1 MFSYQSSEF
10 SSEFAEL
17 ADCIDSQRPGTLFSP
32 HMIHHTANSPSQ
44 NFADTP
50 AESVAFSINYQS
62 SVDSEFDAYPAGDDS
77 YYSPIFGTVGGNG
90 PAFLDIDAF
99 DSSDATATAAAV
111 SLVAGDN
118 LHTYTTPEPIFNNN
132 KAYPISPDQT
142 PSLNV
147 LASPAYTAG
156 PAPSSDHTAFAQ
168 KNVACDID
176 TRRDL
181 GGFDGVVSPKQ
192 LTKAHSTHTIRN
204 MTTSCAPQLQDFNDT
219 AIQLTP
225 EATSSGGSSGKS
237 NGRSSFSTDGA
248 ATTTTAP
255 PMSNH
260 KPQVTVSL
268 WDRDSAHQ
276 EENYLSSSD
285 IKTERAGSN
294 ADDRPTRQ
302 GVDPLSRPSAELV
315 TSVNEDAEAR
325 KVDKQNLAV
334 SQWLDSANGGDPDVH
349 GSPTGRETAFEG
361 VSNRDV
367 ELGGD
372 TKNVEQ
378 AGRSYFTGHGGPL
391 TTIDHE
397 IMLASGVWEDSP
409 SVLHITQSVRHQ
421 PESSQAAIERFERM
435 YHDNVSFISRAATW
449 GTRRHSLPS
458 IADFEGV
465 TSGNLL
471 KKLTINRNETPR
483 RTSIFDNLRTLVHK
497 PSPSQTLKRSRGI
510 PDGDASPLHAD
521 RSTRASEE
529 GRRDS
534 TKSTSTLG
542 LPPRTQSWGKNKQPM
557 PSINDALVSMGS
569 NMASIGTTHTRNG
582 SIGRPHAGSLSLS
595 PPLTSPKSPLL
606 KVSNSLRRPRSKSD
620 TKGGLDNPHS
630 NLVRMLKKTGG
641 LPVASLATANVTPM
655 FPGPTS
661 APVASVPITKP
672 VPFPS
677 PTPAPI
683 HIPATQTAVADI
695 DDDDDDDDEVFDNG
709 DLLNAETDELI
720 DKITPDFNGFRELVL
735 GLNPMLTDVNS
746 YLVDRIAHQQTVRYK
761 GLLNNRI
768 KHLGQ
773 VVGRQCPSGA
783 LCVAQGGAAVSL
795 TSKGAPRNG
804 GSHATLYDGEVA
816 DDAAS
821 TLVGAVHAESFPKY
835 IPMPPTTN
843 LPAQFECQ
851 LCFTIKR
858 FQKPS
863 DWTKHVHE
871 DVQPFTCTWERCRE
885 PKIFK
890 RKADWVR
897 HENEGHR
904 RLEWWTCDVEDCRHT
919 CYRRDNFLQHLV
931 REHKFDEPKHKT
943 KAIIKKYGAPDS
955 TWQRVEQCH
964 AETTARPQDEPCRF
978 CAKTFPSWKSLIVHL
993 AKHMEHISLPL
1004 LRLVEQKEVEADTLI
1019 SPVQDP
1025 PPRTFPPISAYP
1037 ATADAQHGTISE
1049 MSPNRMAGQVSGADF
1064 HQLGQ
1069 PLSYG
1074 QLGTQDS
1081 NSFMYPVMAQVQYQS
1096 PSYFGQQ
1103 SQFAMPDV
1111 LPSHMQSLNAAAMN
1125 MQSTFAGAQAY
1136 PGLLPVTT
1144 GGHFVQTG
1152 NHYITDPV
1160 GMVGTSS
1167 FTPFTTAE
1175 ELGLQAPMA
1184 DESQLQYDASIE
1196 CLSAGPASSLGHG
1209 AQCRCSNAHHTLH
1222 NDPFTGQ

>member
-17 ADCIDSQRPGTLFSP
+17 ADNNDSQRPGTLFSP
-32 HMIHHTANSPSQ
+32 RMIHHTATSPSQ
-44 NFADTP
+44 NIADTP
-50 AESVAFSINYQS
+50 AESVAFSIHYQS
-62 SVDSEFDAYPAGDDS
+62 SVDSEFDAYTAGDDS
-77 YYSPIFGTVGGNG
+77 YYSPIFGIVGGNG
-90 PAFLDIDAF
+90 PSFLDIDAF
-99 DSSDATATAAAV
+99 DSSDVAATAAAV
-111 SLVAGDN
+111 SLVPGDT
-118 LHTYTTPEPIFNNN
+118 LHTYTTPEPMFSDN
-132 KAYPISPDQT
+132 KTYPISPDQT

-147 LASPAYTAG
+147 LASPAFTAG
-156 PAPSSDHTAFAQ
+156 PAPSSVATAFAQ
-168 KNVACDID
+168 KTAACDIVS
-176 TRRDL
+176 RRDL
-181 GGFDGVVSPKQ
+181 GGFDGIVTPEQ
-192 LTKAHSTHTIRN
+192 LAKAHATHTILTT
-204 MTTSCAPQLQDFNDT
+204 TTSCAPQLQDFDDNEV
-219 AIQLTP
+219 QPTP
-225 EATSSGGSSGKS
+225 DATSSGGSSGQS
-237 NGRSSFSTDGA
+237 NDRSSFSTDGA

-255 PMSNH
+255 PMSNY
-260 KPQVTVSL
+260 KPQLTVSL

-276 EENYLSSSD
+276 EESYLSSSD

-294 ADDRPTRQ
+294 ADDKPTRQ

-325 KVDKQNLAV
+325 KVDKQNFAV
-334 SQWLDSANGGDPDVH
+334 TQWLDSANGEDPDILGPPV
-349 GSPTGRETAFEG
+349 GQDTAFEG
-361 VSNRDV
+361 VSSRDV

-378 AGRSYFTGHGGPL
+378 AGRSYFTGQGGPL
-391 TTIDHE
+391 TTTDHE
-397 IMLASGVWEDSP
+397 IMIASGVWEDSP

-458 IADFEGV
+458 IADMEGV
-465 TSGNLL
+465 TSGNFL
-471 KKLTINRNETPR
+471 KKLTISRNEIPR

-497 PSPSQTLKRSRGI
+497 PSPSQTLKRSRGF
-510 PDGDASPLHAD
+510 PDGDAPPPHAE
-521 RSTRASEE
+521 RNTRASEE

-582 SIGRPHAGSLSLS
+582 SISRPHAGSLSLS
-595 PPLTSPKSPLL
+595 PPLTSSKSPLL

-620 TKGGLDNPHS
+620 TKGGFDNPHP

-655 FPGPTS
+655 IPGPTS
-661 APVASVPITKP
+661 APVASVPTTKP
-672 VPFPS
+672 VPFLC

-683 HIPATQTAVADI
+683 QIPAAQTAPVVI
-695 DDDDDDDDEVFDNG
+695 DDEDDDDDEVFDNG
-709 DLLNAETDELI
+709 DLNAETDELI
-720 DKITPDFNGFRELVL
+720 HKITPDFNGFKELVL

-746 YLVDRIAHQQTVRYK
+746 YLVDRIAHQQIVRYK

-773 VVGRQCPSGA
+773 VMGRQCPSGA
-783 LCVAQGGAAVSL
+783 LCVAQGGAAVSFA
-795 TSKGAPRNG
+795 SKSASRNAD
-804 GSHATLYDGEVA
+804 SHATVYDGEVA
-816 DDAAS
+816 DNTAS
-821 TLVGAVHAESFPKY
+821 ALVGAVNAESFPKY

-851 LCFTIKR
+851 LCFTNKR

-904 RLEWWTCDVEDCRHT
+904 HLEWWTCDVEDCRHT

-943 KAIIKKYGAPDS
+943 KAIIKKYGAPDP

-978 CAKTFPSWKSLIVHL
+978 CAKTFPSWKNLIVHL

-1004 LRLVEQKEVEADTLI
+1004 LRLVERKEVDADTLI

-1025 PPRTFPPISAYP
+1025 PPRTFPPISTYP
-1037 ATADAQHGTISE
+1037 ATADAQHRTISD
-1049 MSPNRMAGQVSGADF
+1049 MSPSMMAGQVSGADF

-1069 PLSYG
+1069 PLNYG
-1074 QLGTQDS
+1074 QLGTQDPS
-1081 NSFMYPVMAQVQYQS
+1081 SFMYSVISQAQYQS
-1096 PSYFGQQ
+1096 PPYFGQQ
-1103 SQFAMPDV
+1103 PHFGMPDD

-1125 MQSTFAGAQAY
+1125 MQSTFAGAQACS
-1136 PGLLPVTT
+1136 GLLPVTT

-1160 GMVGTSS
+1160 SMVGTPS
-1167 FTPFTTAE
+1167 FTPFTTANDI
-1175 ELGLQAPMA
+1175 GLQAPMA
-1184 DESQLQYDASIE
+1184 DANQLQYDASIE
-1196 CLSAGPASSLGHG
+1196 CLSAAPASSLGHG
-1209 AQCRCSNAHHTLH
+1209 AYCRCSNAHHNLH
-1222 NDPFTGQ
+1222 SDPFPGQ